1 MPQDIESESELRNL
15 AAVKWQIISP
25 ADNKSI
31 VGIFQDS
38 LLGSYRFTRQ
48 NINFTHRE
56 AMNLLTVIKKLDI
69 SKILNK
75 ESISSFDIISQI
87 LPPMSMKY
95 KTSGFKDTDDYSK
108 SNGVLEIQNGT
119 YVRGQMNKGVFG
131 AGSVGLLQRLCNDF
145 GNDAS
150 SEFVDNL
157 QNIVTEYMKSSSY
170 SVGISDLIANKIT
183 INKIN
188 DVIISKKKDVQTLI
202 DKTHLGIFENKTG
215 KTDEEEIETQINN
228 ILSQALTEAGKIG
241 RNSLQSDNR
250 FVIMVDAGSK
260 GSALNIS
267 QMTSCV
273 GQQSVDGKR
282 IPYGFTNRTLPHY
295 NKFDNS
301 PQARGFVESSF
312 ISGLTPQ
319 ELFFHAMGG
328 RVGLIDTAVKT
339 SQTGYIQR
347 RLIKGMEDLK
357 VEYDMTVRNSK
368 NKIIQFSYGDDNF
381 DTITVENQKLPL
393 VSMSLEDIYLH
404 FDMSTDK
411 NVLLYTSD
419 TLKRIK
425 KQKTELNKKC
435 KSMIETFIEARSEII
450 KKVFNNNDSDLIHM
464 PIAFTHLINNI
475 QGQQSININ
484 SLVDITPLETF
495 ELIENGLKRLQSL
508 HYINPNQLFEI
519 VYYYYL
525 TPKNLLLI
533 KKLNR
538 KSISLLIEN
547 IIYKYKK
554 SIVAPGEMVGM
565 IAAQSI
571 GEPTTQMTLNTFHF
585 AGVAS
590 KSNVTRG
597 VPRVEEI
604 LSLSENPKNPS
615 CTIHLFPDE
624 ETSIDNTEII
634 RHRIEHT
641 KLASIVNK
649 IQICFDPNKE
659 TSLIDEDNILLQK
672 YNKFENMIDECNNK
686 SEDENDKSKWIIRI
700 ELDKEEMLY
709 KDINM
714 DDIHFAI
721 KNIYNDEIECIY
733 SDYNDDKLV
742 FRIRL
747 INAIK
752 KNTNK
757 QKSLDQSDE
766 IYKLKTFQ
774 DHLLNKMVLRGIK
787 NIDRVIPRKI
797 INTVKQEEGQ
807 FVKKDIWVLDTVG
820 TNLLEILNLDYI
832 DVNRTYTNDIREIK
846 RVLGIEA
853 ARQAIF
859 NEITDV
865 MEHDDTYINYHHV
878 ALLCDRMACNDKMVS
893 IFRHGI
899 NNDNIGPIA
908 KASFEETPEMFL
920 KAARHA
926 ELDTMRGV
934 SANVMCGQEGYFG
947 TSAFQTMLDI
957 NKFTKLKAEQINLQ
971 SNSEII
977 ENSFMNIENKDDPC
991 SMNNLTF
998 ENNVENLNAT
1008 NTGDVNEYEPDF

>member
-1 MPQDIESESELRNL
+1 M
-15 AAVKWQIISP
+15 
-25 ADNKSI
+25 
-31 VGIFQDS
+31 
-38 LLGSYRFTRQ
+38 
-48 NINFTHRE
+48 
-56 AMNLLTVIKKLDI
+56 
-69 SKILNK
+69 
-75 ESISSFDIISQI
+75 
-87 LPPMSMKY
+87 
-95 KTSGFKDTDDYSK
+95 
-108 SNGVLEIQNGT
+108 
-119 YVRGQMNKGVFG
+119 
-131 AGSVGLLQRLCNDF
+131 
-145 GNDAS
+145 
-150 SEFVDNL
+150 
-157 QNIVTEYMKSSSY
+157 
-170 SVGISDLIANKIT
+170 
-183 INKIN
+183 
-188 DVIISKKKDVQTLI
+188 
-202 DKTHLGIFENKTG
+202 
-215 KTDEEEIETQINN
+215 
-228 ILSQALTEAGKIG
+228 
-241 RNSLQSDNR
+241 
-250 FVIMVDAGSK
+250 
-260 GSALNIS
+260 
-267 QMTSCV
+267 
-273 GQQSVDGKR
+273 
-282 IPYGFTNRTLPHY
+282 
-295 NKFDNS
+295 
-301 PQARGFVESSF
+301 
-312 ISGLTPQ
+312 
-319 ELFFHAMGG
+319 
-328 RVGLIDTAVKT
+328 
-339 SQTGYIQR
+339 
-347 RLIKGMEDLK
+347 
-357 VEYDMTVRNSK
+357 
-368 NKIIQFSYGDDNF
+368 
-381 DTITVENQKLPL
+381 
-393 VSMSLEDIYLH
+393 
-404 FDMSTDK
+404 
-411 NVLLYTSD
+411 
-419 TLKRIK
+419 
-425 KQKTELNKKC
+425 
-435 KSMIETFIEARSEII
+435 
-450 KKVFNNNDSDLIHM
+450 
-464 PIAFTHLINNI
+464 
-475 QGQQSININ
+475 
-484 SLVDITPLETF
+484 
-495 ELIENGLKRLQSL
+495 
-508 HYINPNQLFEI
+508 
-519 VYYYYL
+519 
-525 TPKNLLLI
+525 
-533 KKLNR
+533 
-538 KSISLLIEN
+538 
-547 IIYKYKK
+547 
-554 SIVAPGEMVGM
+554 
-565 IAAQSI
+565 
-571 GEPTTQMTLNTFHF
+571 
-585 AGVAS
+585 
-590 KSNVTRG
+590 
-597 VPRVEEI
+597 
-604 LSLSENPKNPS
+604 SENPKNPS

>member
-1 MPQDIESESELRNL
+1 
-15 AAVKWQIISP
+15 
-25 ADNKSI
+25 
-31 VGIFQDS
+31 
-38 LLGSYRFTRQ
+38 
-48 NINFTHRE
+48 
-56 AMNLLTVIKKLDI
+56 
-69 SKILNK
+69 
-75 ESISSFDIISQI
+75 
-87 LPPMSMKY
+87 
-95 KTSGFKDTDDYSK
+95 
-108 SNGVLEIQNGT
+108 
-119 YVRGQMNKGVFG
+119 
-131 AGSVGLLQRLCNDF
+131 
-145 GNDAS
+145 
-150 SEFVDNL
+150 
-157 QNIVTEYMKSSSY
+157 
-170 SVGISDLIANKIT
+170 
-183 INKIN
+183 
-188 DVIISKKKDVQTLI
+188 
-202 DKTHLGIFENKTG
+202 
-215 KTDEEEIETQINN
+215 
-228 ILSQALTEAGKIG
+228 
-241 RNSLQSDNR
+241 
-250 FVIMVDAGSK
+250 
-260 GSALNIS
+260 
-267 QMTSCV
+267 
-273 GQQSVDGKR
+273 
-282 IPYGFTNRTLPHY
+282 
-295 NKFDNS
+295 
-301 PQARGFVESSF
+301 
-312 ISGLTPQ
+312 
-319 ELFFHAMGG
+319 
-328 RVGLIDTAVKT
+328 
-339 SQTGYIQR
+339 
-347 RLIKGMEDLK
+347 
-357 VEYDMTVRNSK
+357 
-368 NKIIQFSYGDDNF
+368 
-381 DTITVENQKLPL
+381 
-393 VSMSLEDIYLH
+393 
-404 FDMSTDK
+404 
-411 NVLLYTSD
+411 
-419 TLKRIK
+419 
-425 KQKTELNKKC
+425 
-435 KSMIETFIEARSEII
+435 
-450 KKVFNNNDSDLIHM
+450 
-464 PIAFTHLINNI
+464 
-475 QGQQSININ
+475 
-484 SLVDITPLETF
+484 
-495 ELIENGLKRLQSL
+495 
-508 HYINPNQLFEI
+508 
-519 VYYYYL
+519 
-525 TPKNLLLI
+525 
-533 KKLNR
+533 
-538 KSISLLIEN
+538 
-547 IIYKYKK
+547 
-554 SIVAPGEMVGM
+554 
-565 IAAQSI
+565 
-571 GEPTTQMTLNTFHF
+571 
-585 AGVAS
+585 
-590 KSNVTRG
+590 
-597 VPRVEEI
+597 
-604 LSLSENPKNPS
+604 
-615 CTIHLFPDE
+615 
-624 ETSIDNTEII
+624 
-634 RHRIEHT
+634 
-641 KLASIVNK
+641 
-649 IQICFDPNKE
+649 
-659 TSLIDEDNILLQK
+659 
-672 YNKFENMIDECNNK
+672 
-686 SEDENDKSKWIIRI
+686 
-700 ELDKEEMLY
+700 MLY